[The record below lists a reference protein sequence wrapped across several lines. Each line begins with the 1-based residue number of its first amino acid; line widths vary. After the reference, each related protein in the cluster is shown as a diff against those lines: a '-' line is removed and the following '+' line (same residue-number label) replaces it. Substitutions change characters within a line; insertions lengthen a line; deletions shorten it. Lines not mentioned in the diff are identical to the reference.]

1 MMNRGIVAASLL
13 ALLLLTGGCAALVV
27 GAGTGAGVY
36 SYVEGELRRA
46 YPADFSSAL
55 AATEQ
60 ALAHLKIRIESK
72 TADGVTTLLKAKRSD
87 GTPVTV
93 KVIRVSPRITEI
105 GVRSGVVGLWD
116 KNVSELIHAT
126 IAKRLL

>member
-1 MMNRGIVAASLL
+1 MNRGIIAAGLL
-13 ALLLLTGGCAALVV
+13 ALVLLTGGCAALVV

-60 ALAHLKIRIESK
+60 ALAHLKIRVESK
-72 TADGVTTLLKAKRSD
+72 AADGITTVLKAKRTD

-93 KVIRVSPRITEI
+93 KVTRVSPRITEI
-105 GVRSGVVGLWD
+105 GVRSGIVGLWD

-126 IAKRLL
+126 IAQRLL

>member
-1 MMNRGIVAASLL
+1 MNRGIVAASLL
-13 ALLLLTGGCAALVV
+13 ALVLLTGGCAALLV

-36 SYVEGELRRA
+36 SYIEGELRRA
-46 YPADFSSAL
+46 YPAACSSAL

-60 ALAHLKIRIESK
+60 ALADLKIRVESK
-72 TADGVTTLLKAKRSD
+72 TADGVTTLLRAKRAD
-87 GTPVTV
+87 GTPVIL
-93 KVIRVSPRITEI
+93 KVTRVSPRITEI

-126 IAKRLL
+126 IAQRLL